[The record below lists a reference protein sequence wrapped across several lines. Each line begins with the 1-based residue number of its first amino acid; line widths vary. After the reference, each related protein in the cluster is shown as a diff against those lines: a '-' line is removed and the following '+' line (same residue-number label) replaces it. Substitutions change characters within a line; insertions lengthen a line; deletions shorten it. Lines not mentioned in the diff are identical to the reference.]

1 MFIRKCYNER
11 LVTQKEA
18 YESVRDKITFSSFRA
33 VWQGKTWSD
42 IMPEV
47 YTEENKN
54 YYQKKA
60 GIKVTSKLTEEQ
72 IMSAR
77 KKYAAGV
84 QAKELYENYKE
95 IITYE
100 AFQKML
106 CGMSNKHL
114 PYFHK
119 KTNKW
124 IFPGEQPKKNANR
137 VNNNS
142 GRYTTNAYSNEE
154 VLEFRKQY
162 VSKSYKEVYENSDKR
177 ICRKKK
183 KKMLTGRTYTNV
195 PIYSKK
201 THEWIYK

>member
-1 MFIRKCYNER
+1 
-11 LVTQKEA
+11 
-18 YESVRDKITFSSFRA
+18 
-33 VWQGKTWSD
+33 
-42 IMPEV
+42 
-47 YTEENKN
+47 
-54 YYQKKA
+54 
-60 GIKVTSKLTEEQ
+60 
-72 IMSAR
+72 MSAR
-77 KKYAAGV
+77 KKYAAGA

-119 KTNKW
+119 KTSKW

-177 ICRKKK
+177 ICRDSFQ
-183 KKMLTGRTYTNV
+183 KMLTGRTYTNV

-201 THEWIYK
+201 LMNGFTNKVVSTIAGAGE